1 MGVGILAVSL
11 IAFFVMGI
19 YLSRAV
25 RRLREATARVNRGDL
40 STQVLPTGSGE
51 VATLIEDFNKMV
63 STLAATT
70 VSKQLLETSEAKL
83 KQANSEL
90 RREAT
95 ERERTEEALAAE
107 KERLNITLRSIGDGV
122 ITTDSAG
129 RIVLMNS
136 AAEKLTGC
144 QQAQAEGRHLSQVF
158 RAAKDASGDFEA
170 EIDASAAQNTAAP
183 SLSQKILLTREGE
196 ARTIAET
203 RSPIR
208 DKTGGILG
216 TVIVFRDIT
225 VEKRIEEELSQA
237 RKLESLGVLAGGIAH
252 DFNNLLAVILG
263 NISFGK
269 MFLSKKESK
278 VSDRLVEAEEACM
291 RGKELTYQLLAF
303 ARGGEPLRRTVA
315 PALLIEDSVRSC
327 LDGSEVSVSF
337 TFAPDLPLLEVDE
350 GQMRQVIQRIV
361 KNAEEAMS
369 DKGVLEVGAESVT
382 FGPGNPMALKPGNY
396 VRISLRDEGPGI
408 AGSDLQRIFDPYF
421 TKKELGREKG
431 AGLGLS
437 ICYSIVRDHGG
448 AITVE
453 SAKGLGSLFQIY
465 LPAAPLEASLAQGE
479 AAAAGAALEEAD
491 REKRQTSCSW
501 TMTRACGM

>member
-1 MGVGILAVSL
+1 
-11 IAFFVMGI
+11 
-19 YLSRAV
+19 
-25 RRLREATARVNRGDL
+25 
-40 STQVLPTGSGE
+40 
-51 VATLIEDFNKMV
+51 
-63 STLAATT
+63 
-70 VSKQLLETSEAKL
+70 
-83 KQANSEL
+83 
-90 RREAT
+90 
-95 ERERTEEALAAE
+95 
-107 KERLNITLRSIGDGV
+107 
-122 ITTDSAG
+122 
-129 RIVLMNS
+129 MNS
-136 AAEKLTGC
+136 AAERLTGC
-144 QQAQAEGRHLSQVF
+144 QQAQSEGRRLSQVF
-158 RAAKDASGDFEA
+158 RAAKDASGDFDA
-170 EIDASAAQNTAAP
+170 EIDAPVAQDAPPP
-183 SLSQKILLTREGE
+183 SLSQKILFAGDGE

-208 DKTGGILG
+208 DKSGGILG

-269 MFLSKKESK
+269 MFLSEKESK
-278 VSDRLVEAEEACM
+278 VSDRLAEAEEACM

-337 TFAPDLPLLEVDE
+337 AFARDLPLLEVDE
-350 GQMRQVIQRIV
+350 GQMRQVIQGIV
-361 KNAEEAMS
+361 KNAKEAMR
-369 DKGVLEVGAESVT
+369 DKGVLEVGAESAT

-453 SAKGLGSLFQIY
+453 SAKGSGSLFRIY
-465 LPAAPLEASLAQGE
+465 LPAAAKDESPAQ
-479 AAAAGAALEEAD
+479 APAAAGAVPEEAD
-491 REKRQTSCSW
+491 GRRGRILFMDDDPGVRDVMVEMLLQLGYHVGFAGDGLEAIEKYQEAARSGRPFDAVIADLTVPGGMGGKELIKELQTIDPEVRAIISSGYSNDPVLRDFREHGFRGYVVKPYKIGELCSVLDSVIAA
-501 TMTRACGM
+501 RSGA